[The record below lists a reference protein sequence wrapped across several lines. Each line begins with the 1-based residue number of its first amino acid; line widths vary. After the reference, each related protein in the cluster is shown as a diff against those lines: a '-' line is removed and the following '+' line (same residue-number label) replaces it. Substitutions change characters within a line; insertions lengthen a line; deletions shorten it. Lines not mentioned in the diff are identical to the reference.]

1 MKKVLV
7 LNGPNINILGV
18 REPTLYGNAT
28 ISNIEQQL
36 KALAKELNLEIELFQ
51 SNHEGKI
58 IDKIQN
64 SLNDTSGII
73 INPAAFTHTSIA
85 IRDAL
90 SCLEVPI
97 IEVHIS
103 NIYKREEFRHKSY
116 IAPITAGQIIGFGID
131 GYLFA
136 LKKIKSLIE

>member
-18 REPTLYGNAT
+18 REPTIYGNAT

-103 NIYKREEFRHKSY
+103 NIYIREEFRHKSY

-136 LKKIKSLIE
+136 LKKIKSLI